1 MEHLINNQIKE
12 REVLLIKFD
21 GDSGGIVSTVDALQM
36 AQDEGM
42 DLIEVSK
49 SKNGKPAVCKI
60 SNYGKLKYKES
71 KRKNAAK
78 EKNKEIIFGFNIG
91 EHDLQTKNKQVL
103 KFLQKNYKVKYVL
116 ELRGRQRDMIKEG
129 LKKVSDNLKLFVHV
143 AKMSDTKVEKSRGR
157 NKIVTTIQSNLK

>member
-129 LKKVSDNLKLFVHV
+129 LKKVSDNLKLFVDV

>member
-71 KRKNAAK
+71 KLPLSINNLTLSANSS
-78 EKNKEIIFGFNIG
+78 NKSSSHN
-91 EHDLQTKNKQVL
+91 
-103 KFLQKNYKVKYVL
+103 
-116 ELRGRQRDMIKEG
+116 
-129 LKKVSDNLKLFVHV
+129 
-143 AKMSDTKVEKSRGR
+143 
-157 NKIVTTIQSNLK
+157 

>member
-12 REVLLIKFD
+12 REVLLIKSN
-21 GDSGGIVSTVDALQM
+21 GDSGGVVLTRDALQM
-36 AQDEGM
+36 AQDEDL

-49 SKNGKPAVCKI
+49 SKNRKPAVCKI

-91 EHDLQTKNKQVL
+91 EHDLQTKNKKVL
-103 KFLQKNYKVKYVL
+103 QFLHKNYKVKYVL

-129 LKKVSDNLKLFVHV
+129 FEKVSNNLKLFIDI
-143 AKMSDTKVEKSRGR
+143 AKMSDTRVEKSRGR
-157 NKIVTTIQSNLK
+157 NRIVTIIQPNSK

>member
-1 MEHLINNQIKE
+1 MEHLSNNQIKE

-129 LKKVSDNLKLFVHV
+129 LKKVSDNLKLFVDV

>member
-1 MEHLINNQIKE
+1 MEHLSNNQIKE

-49 SKNGKPAVCKI
+49 SKNGKPAACKI

-129 LKKVSDNLKLFVHV
+129 LKKVSDNLKLFVDV